1 MTAAL
6 LLSAVAGVLLWLFFA
21 AYRRGRR
28 HERMRWEADW
38 KRETA
43 ERRNSQL

>member
-1 MTAAL
+1 MIFVFVFVAL
-6 LLSAVAGVLLWLFFA
+6 GLFFFWLIFA
-21 AYRRGRR
+21 MYRRGRR